1 MEFLFSVVNTLATFT
16 LQSYRST
23 LSGIGILLILIQLEI
38 NLITNF
44 MSFIEFGVLIDDVV
58 GELFGL
64 YILVLGAC
72 ETALGLSLLV
82 SYYRLTSHLS
92 LNL

>member
-1 MEFLFSVVNTLATFT
+1 MELLFSIVNTLATFT

-23 LSGIGILLILIQLEI
+23 ISGIGILLILIQLEI
-38 NLITNF
+38 NLILNF
-44 MSFIEFGVLIDDVV
+44 MSFVEFSTVLDDLV
-58 GELFGL
+58 GEIFGL

-82 SYYRLTSHLS
+82 SYYRLTAHLA

>member
-44 MSFIEFGVLIDDVV
+44 MSFIEFGVLIDDIV

>member
-1 MEFLFSVVNTLATFT
+1 MELLFSVVNTLATFT

>member
-1 MEFLFSVVNTLATFT
+1 MELLFSTVNTIATFT

-44 MSFIEFGVLIDDVV
+44 MSFVEFGTAIDDVV

-82 SYYRLTSHLS
+82 SYYRLTAHLAI
-92 LNL
+92 NL